1 MCGPSVLVRDIFR
14 LVDER
19 IRRGE
24 MGLEGRM
31 PGLVFLG
38 KFDGIGSRLVGKGL
52 RTLRVG
58 KLERKRFS
66 AFAFI
71 EST

>member
-1 MCGPSVLVRDIFR
+1 MR
-14 LVDER
+14 
-19 IRRGE
+19 
-24 MGLEGRM
+24 LEGRM

-38 KFDGIGSRLVGKGL
+38 EFDGIGLRLVGKGL

-58 KLERKRFS
+58 ELDRKRFS